1 MTDSLRSLER
11 DGLVARRVF
20 TEVPAR
26 VEYSLTPLGW
36 TITEPLVALADW
48 DEVHGPEVQT
58 ARARAKRQ
66 RVKPSRVAVELR
78 RPERSI
84 ADADRPKGAAAS
96 ALDRSCVGGLP
107 AQRRSLIPLVGSLLP
122 VTGALR
128 SHARHVLGRAG
139 VEDLVLRVRHLGA

>member
-58 ARARAKRQ
+58 ARARAKEAAGQ
-66 RVKPSRVAVELR
+66 AVACR
-78 RPERSI
+78 RGTE
-84 ADADRPKGAAAS
+84 AA
-96 ALDRSCVGGLP
+96 
-107 AQRRSLIPLVGSLLP
+107 
-122 VTGALR
+122 
-128 SHARHVLGRAG
+128 
-139 VEDLVLRVRHLGA
+139 